1 MNKWGYYECPL
12 FYFDIFINMNIQ
24 ESIRRILREETEQKN
39 KSYTLYVDMGGVLF
53 KKMGADEGGSGDK
66 TDYIGSELWEGI
78 KKYNPTILS
87 STGSKNAADARETK
101 REQVNDYLTP
111 IPPIIFV
118 TSGKD
123 KGIKYGN
130 ENSILIDDSQT
141 NIDSWKGNNGIGI
154 KHSSDN
160 VGKTLGRLK
169 ELYGY

>member
-1 MNKWGYYECPL
+1 MKL
-12 FYFDIFINMNIQ
+12 Q
-24 ESIRRILREETEQKN
+24 ESIRRILREETEQTN
-39 KSYTLYVDMGGVLF
+39 KSYKLYVDIGGVLF
-53 KKMGADEGGSGDK
+53 KKMGADEGGSGDE

-87 STGSKNAADARETK
+87 STGTKDIDNAKKTK
-101 REQVNDYLTP
+101 RQQVKDYLNP
-111 IPPIIFV
+111 IPPIVFV

-141 NIDSWKGNNGIGI
+141 NIDSWVGNDGIGI

-160 VGKTLGRLK
+160 VGKTLSKLK
-169 ELYGY
+169 QLYEY